1 MRYPK
6 KLKFYADMS
15 QPSRGGVHALGREC
29 PEDWGWM
36 RGPQDKR
43 RRVRRLTRKRPGED
57 AIVVLTDLRDA
68 EKYPATDPLR
78 LYAEHWTIER
88 MFPQVTEVFPLD
100 LLLGGSPQ
108 APVFQF
114 AFCLLWYNTTQGV
127 RAAIADLEAREGE
140 TISTEKLFEDVT
152 RELTACTVVCD
163 GEQMVQRMDLP
174 GPAKEVQARLKQWLR
189 GVWSDRWLK
198 DKTHKRRPHSV
209 VPRLGY
215 TCRFI
220 VFSGKPSRN
229 ARSPARHDVY
239 SSGDLR
245 PRVKKAKGAC
255 V

>member
-1 MRYPK
+1 MLGGRTLGGIDYLKGLAVAKRADADGDANEVKFVPAHLPELRSRYQDLRRFVAECNSPTLCK
-6 KLKFYADMS
+6 R
-15 QPSRGGVHALGREC
+15 PTSRATTTPHALPQKVEVLRRYVAAVAGGVHALGREC

-43 RRVRRLTRKRPGED
+43 RRGRCLTRKRPG
-57 AIVVLTDLRDA
+57 
-68 EKYPATDPLR
+68 
-78 LYAEHWTIER
+78 
-88 MFPQVTEVFPLD
+88 
-100 LLLGGSPQ
+100 
-108 APVFQF
+108 
-114 AFCLLWYNTTQGV
+114 
-127 RAAIADLEAREGE
+127 
-140 TISTEKLFEDVT
+140 EDVT

-198 DKTHKRRPHSV
+198 DRTHKRRPHSV